1 MMNRKQTKYVALDT
15 HRCVA
20 CWQCVGKCPKQVIGR
35 VSVLWHRH
43 VVFAHPEA
51 CIGCRRCVKICPQGA
66 FSVVSQEAVSPSKR
80 RRKTSA
86 KVLLL
91 FVTVAIAATGFGL
104 HAAGHGPSFS
114 AWHRWAVAHVAFSLL
129 WLALAVHH
137 VWKHRR
143 WYRAVLSR
151 GVGNKSKMTL
161 LLTALSLALWATGV
175 LLLVCIDGSQSAVGL
190 WHYGLG
196 VAMVVLSVHHVVR
209 HRRQL

>member
-1 MMNRKQTKYVALDT
+1 MNTKQTKYVVLDT

-20 CWQCVGKCPKQVIGR
+20 CWQCVAQCPMQVIGK

-43 VVFAHPEA
+43 AVLRHSEA
-51 CIGCRRCVKICPQGA
+51 CIGCRRCVKICPHGA
-66 FSVVSQEAVSPSKR
+66 FSVVDHAPVMSSKR
-80 RRKTSA
+80 QRKVTV
-86 KVLLL
+86 KLLL
-91 FVTVAIAATGFGL
+91 LSVTVAIAATGFGL

-114 AWHRWAVAHVAFSLL
+114 AWHHWAVAHVAFSLL

-137 VWKHRR
+137 VWQHRR
-143 WYRAVLSR
+143 WFRAVLSR

-161 LLTALSLALWATGV
+161 LLTAVSFVLWATGA

-196 VAMVVLSVHHVVR
+196 VSMVVLSVHHVVR